1 MENTRDGSNPRTV
14 LLEDWTKEHSEELV
28 LLYLEDYYRTLDDSF
43 LKEAMQITKDER
55 LDIQK
60 IMHRAKLRMA

>member
-1 MENTRDGSNPRTV
+1 MENTRDGSSSRLT

-43 LKEAMQITKDER
+43 LEEAMQIAKDER
-55 LDIQK
+55 VDIQK
-60 IMHRAKLRMA
+60 IMQRAKLRMA

>member
-1 MENTRDGSNPRTV
+1 MENTRGGSNSRTI
-14 LLEDWTKEHSEELV
+14 LSEDWTKEHSEELV

>member
-1 MENTRDGSNPRTV
+1 MENTRGGSNSRAI
-14 LLEDWTKEHSEELV
+14 LSEDWTKEHSEELV

-43 LKEAMQITKDER
+43 LKEAMQITKDEH

>member
-1 MENTRDGSNPRTV
+1 MENTRDGSNPRTI

-28 LLYLEDYYRTLDDSF
+28 LLYLEDYYHTLDDSF
-43 LKEAMQITKDER
+43 LKEAMQIAKDER

-60 IMHRAKLRMA
+60 IMQRAKLRMA

>member
-1 MENTRDGSNPRTV
+1 MENTRDSSNPRTI

-43 LKEAMQITKDER
+43 LKEAMQIAKDER

>member
-1 MENTRDGSNPRTV
+1 MENTRDSSNSRMT

-43 LKEAMQITKDER
+43 LKEAMQIAKDER
-55 LDIQK
+55 VDIQK
-60 IMHRAKLRMA
+60 IMQRAKLRMA